1 MRNNVRMRKEDLIWH
16 EEDESI
22 VMEDPD
28 GWKLICIMN
37 HFKGTF
43 WYEIKAPNDYYLNAF
58 YDNAFDA
65 VDALNKARKNYIY
78 AI

>member
-1 MRNNVRMRKEDLIWH
+1 MRKEDLVWH

-28 GWKLICIMN
+28 GWRLIFIMN
-37 HFKGTF
+37 HARKNTF
-43 WYEIKAPNDYYLNAF
+43 WYEIQAPNGYYLKTYFDNP
-58 YDNAFDA
+58 YDAI
-65 VDALNKARKNYIY
+65 DALNKARKNYIY

>member
-1 MRNNVRMRKEDLIWH
+1 MRNNVRMRKEDLVWH

-28 GWKLICIMN
+28 GWKLIFIMN
-37 HFKGTF
+37 HAKNSF
-43 WYEIKAPNDYYLNAF
+43 WYEIQAPNGYYLKAYFDNP
-58 YDNAFDA
+58 YDAIDE
-65 VDALNKARKNYIY
+65 LNKARKNYIY